1 MEINYSKTIIFLL
14 FLIGTISGYYKFLLK
29 TEEGENKLLKL
40 SKQILIFIIILG
52 IIHLYSITENPNIK
66 YIFVLVLAVL
76 INMYSVLRSTKQC
89 NYPNMYILNL
99 VLYSSFITVIMGG
112 LLWYT
117 TNNTLFGFMLNEETK
132 EIIDTVNTGGGVFKS
147 NIISDALNLDGGIN
161 CPDPSD
167 TDNYRIEMDRLHNS
181 DDENERQLYN
191 DCLEKEVRDDL
202 SRGI

>member
-1 MEINYSKTIIFLL
+1 
-14 FLIGTISGYYKFLLK
+14 
-29 TEEGENKLLKL
+29 
-40 SKQILIFIIILG
+40 
-52 IIHLYSITENPNIK
+52 
-66 YIFVLVLAVL
+66 
-76 INMYSVLRSTKQC
+76 
-89 NYPNMYILNL
+89 
-99 VLYSSFITVIMGG
+99 MGG

-132 EIIDTVNTGGGVFKS
+132 EIIDTVSTGGVFKS
-147 NIISDALNLDGGIN
+147 NIISDGLNLDGGIN

-181 DDENERQLYN
+181 DDGNERQLYN

>member
-1 MEINYSKTIIFLL
+1 MEFNYSKIIIFLII
-14 FLIGTISGYYKFLLK
+14 FIGSIFGYYKYMLK
-29 TEEGENKLLKL
+29 ADEGENKSLKLLKRVL
-40 SKQILIFIIILG
+40 ILIIILG
-52 IIHLYSITENPNIK
+52 VIHLYSIAESPNIK

-76 INMYSVLRSTKQC
+76 VNVYSVIRSTKEC
-89 NYPNMYILNL
+89 NYPNMYVLNL
-99 VLYSSFITVIMGG
+99 VLYSGFITIIMGG

-132 EIIDTVNTGGGVFKS
+132 EIIDTVSTGGVFKS
-147 NIISDALNLDGGIN
+147 NIISDGLNLDGGIN

-167 TDNYRIEMDRLHNS
+167 TDNYRIEMDRLHSS